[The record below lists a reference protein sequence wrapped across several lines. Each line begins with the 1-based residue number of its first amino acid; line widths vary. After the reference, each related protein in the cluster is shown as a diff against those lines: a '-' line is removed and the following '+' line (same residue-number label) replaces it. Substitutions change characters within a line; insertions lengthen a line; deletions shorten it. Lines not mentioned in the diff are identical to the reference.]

1 MIARAFLAALLLGA
15 GCDAAPGLRV
25 RGAGEPA
32 IQPKPLHIAEE
43 SEIAPFKEATDP
55 LPPPTPIPFTREV
68 FPIANFTSL
77 PPYEGAIAASRRR
90 ARAAG
95 GEEEEEEDESLLPR
109 DINGA
114 DDRKLYTGP
123 AELPYSA
130 MGRLLSRNGFVC
142 SATLVGPRHV
152 ASARHCYQAG
162 VGLRFQPLY
171 DRGERL
177 DGAFVTAAIS
187 KKGEVAQ
194 MCDHKDDWVV
204 FVIDQRLGQQ
214 YGWLGFRTLNS
225 DIAGKSSWW
234 NFGYPTDLG
243 SGERPYYQGPFAA
256 DLLPTLQCQNGGP
269 LTSDMDAASGQS
281 GGPLWVNQPDGA
293 YMVGMHSASQPG
305 FSVAA
310 HGSEWFDALSYAR
323 ANYP

>member
-32 IQPKPLHIAEE
+32 IQPKPLHISEE
-43 SEIAPFKEATDP
+43 SEIAPFEDAKAAP
-55 LPPPTPIPFTREV
+55 LPPPTPIPFTREE

-77 PPYEGAIAASRRR
+77 PPFEGAIAASRRKDKR
-90 ARAAG
+90 AMTTPA
-95 GEEEEEEDESLLPR
+95 EEGLQSR
-109 DINGA
+109 DVNGV
-114 DDRKLYTGP
+114 DDRKLYSGP

-142 SATLVGPRHV
+142 SAALVGPRHV
-152 ASARHCYQAG
+152 ASARHCYQPG

-171 DRGERL
+171 DQGERL

-187 KKGEVAQ
+187 KKGETAQ

-214 YGWLGFRTLNS
+214 YGWLGFRNLNS
-225 DIAGKSSWW
+225 DIAGKTEWW

-243 SGERPYYQGPFAA
+243 NGERPYYQGPFAA

-281 GGPLWVNQPDGA
+281 GGPLWVNQADGA
-293 YMVGMHSASQPG
+293 YVVGMHSASQPG

-310 HGSEWFDALSYAR
+310 HGSEWFDALSFAR
-323 ANYP
+323 VNYP